1 MALQLKLSRVG
12 INKDGTEMYLS
23 DVTGPYAATTNK
35 GGWGVPNQLRAEKA
49 LLLQGFQRGS
59 TVDGDAV
66 FADYDPETVA
76 NFTMSPTVDGYYE
89 IYMIAV
95 DKIVPIVEGA
105 YGWTAATGLVQLVG
119 GIPVAKTVNDVYNDI
134 LFLDKVSFKT
144 VLLANS
150 TIYKNH
156 KLLELYTEG
165 KANNSDKGHVRKLE
179 ELKSN
184 FEYVKVLLE
193 SARLFWCS
201 NLYTESQLAVESL
214 NELVVDDVRV

>member
-1 MALQLKLSRVG
+1 MALKLQLSRSG
-12 INKDGTEMYLS
+12 INPTGTEMYLS
-23 DVTGPYAATTNK
+23 DVTGDYAAGTNE
-35 GGWGVPNQLRAEKA
+35 GGWGIPNPLRSEKA

-76 NFTMSPTVDGYYE
+76 NFTMLPTVDGYYE

-105 YGWTAATGLVQLVG
+105 YGWTTATGLVQLVDG
-119 GIPVAKTVNDVYNDI
+119 LVVAKTVADVYNDI

-156 KLLELYTEG
+156 KLLELYNES

-201 NLYTESQLAVESL
+201 NLYTESQVAVESL
-214 NELVVDDVRV
+214 NELVIDDVRV